1 MKLSLILAPY
11 DSGYRN
17 AGCGQGPD
25 AIVTGGLVE
34 ELTLHGH
41 DVVTQDI
48 GEVGATPGREIATG
62 FAVAAAVAS
71 KAGEAVK
78 AGRFP
83 VVLAGNCLTTV
94 GAVAGEAAD
103 SIVWADQHGDL
114 NTPETTTSGF
124 LDGMALSA
132 ALGQCWP
139 AMTGGIPGFAAVD
152 PSRCLLLDARDLD
165 AAEKEVLARLPVLR
179 ASCAD
184 AAAMAGKLAADGVR
198 RTHLHLDLDVLDPD
212 VLQANRYTW
221 PGGPDPDRLRQAV
234 IALAGLL
241 PIVGVTVSAYDPA
254 YDPQGDVPPVVGK
267 VLVDMLETL
276 EKKA

>member
-48 GEVGATPGREIATG
+48 GEVGATPGREITTG
-62 FAVAAAVAS
+62 FAVATAVAQ

-78 AGRFP
+78 DGRFP
-83 VVLAGNCLTTV
+83 IVLAGNCLTTV

-132 ALGQCWP
+132 ALGRCWH
-139 AMTGGIPGFAAVD
+139 AMAEAVPGFAAVD
-152 PSRCLLLDARDLD
+152 PSRCLLVDARDLD
-165 AAEKEVLARLPVLR
+165 AAEKEILARLSILR
-179 ASCAD
+179 APCTD
-184 AAAMAGKLAADGVR
+184 APALAEKLTADGVR

-221 PGGPDPDRLRQAV
+221 PGGPDPDRLQQAMT
-234 IALAGLL
+234 ALAGQL

-254 YDPQGDVPPVVGK
+254 YDPQGDVPPVVGRL
-267 VLVDMLETL
+267 LVGVLETL

>member
-41 DVVTQDI
+41 DVVTEDI
-48 GEVGATPGREIATG
+48 GEVGSTPGREIATG
-62 FAVAAAVAS
+62 FAVASAVAQ
-71 KAGEAVK
+71 KVGEAVK

-83 VVLAGNCLTTV
+83 IVLAGNCLTTV

-124 LDGMALSA
+124 LDGTALSA
-132 ALGQCWP
+132 VLGQCWH
-139 AMTGGIPGFAAVD
+139 AMAMAVPGFAAVD
-152 PSRCLLLDARDLD
+152 PSRCLLVDARDLD
-165 AAEKEVLARLPVLR
+165 AAEKEILARLSIRR
-179 ASCAD
+179 APCAD
-184 AAAMAGKLAADGVR
+184 APALAGKLAADGTR
-198 RTHLHLDLDVLDPD
+198 RTHLHIDLDVLDPD

-221 PGGPDPDRLRQAV
+221 PGGPDPDRLQQV
-234 IALAGLL
+234 VSDLAAQL
-241 PIVGVTVSAYDPA
+241 PVVGMTVSAYDPA
-254 YDPQGDVPPVVGK
+254 YDPQGDVPPVVGRL
-267 VLVDMLETL
+267 LVGTLETL
-276 EKKA
+276 EEKA

>member
-62 FAVAAAVAS
+62 FAVATAVAQ

-78 AGRFP
+78 DGRFP
-83 VVLAGNCLTTV
+83 IVLAGNCLTTV
-94 GAVAGEAAD
+94 GAIAGEGAD
-103 SIVWADQHGDL
+103 SVVWADQHGDL

-132 ALGQCWP
+132 ALGQCWQ
-139 AMTGGIPGFAAVD
+139 AMAEAVPGFAAVD
-152 PSRCLLLDARDLD
+152 PSRCLLVDARDLD
-165 AAEKEVLARLPVLR
+165 AAEKEILARLSILREPCTDAPALAEKLTANGVL
-179 ASCAD
+179 
-184 AAAMAGKLAADGVR
+184 

-221 PGGPDPDRLRQAV
+221 PGGPDPDRLQQAMT
-234 IALAGLL
+234 ALAGQL

-254 YDPQGDVPPVVGK
+254 YDPQGDVPPVVGRL
-267 VLVDMLETL
+267 LVGVLETL